1 MDSLRFEEACSSV
14 VGAQRQRGGIGML
27 NEKTLHA
34 ALKKYLEPHEE
45 NHEVPIGR
53 YVADIVGENG
63 IIEIQTGSF
72 TPLRE
77 KLEFLL
83 DFADVTVVYPMAA
96 VKYISW
102 IDPDTGELT
111 DERRSP
117 KKQKPIDAFYE
128 LIKIK
133 YTLDNPRFHLKL
145 IMLEIHEQRLL
156 DGWSRD
162 KKRGSHRSDRIPARL
177 IDEIDI
183 HSPADFDMFIPAGL
197 NDEFTITEFA
207 RAAKVPYG
215 LAQCTIKALCY
226 LERLTPAGKRGRENL
241 YTKAAL

>member
-1 MDSLRFEEACSSV
+1 MDSLRFEEACSKAV
-14 VGAQRQRGGIGML
+14 TAERERVGIGVL

-34 ALKKYLEPHEE
+34 TLKRYLEPHKE

-72 TPLRE
+72 TPLRP

-83 DFADVTVVYPMAA
+83 DLADVTVVYPMAA

-102 IDPDTGELT
+102 IDPDTGEVS

-128 LIKIK
+128 LIKIM

-145 IMLEIHEQRLL
+145 VMLEIHEQRLL

-162 KKRGSHRSDRIPARL
+162 KKRGSHRSDRIPAKL
-177 IDEIDI
+177 VDEIDI
-183 HSPADFDMFIPAGL
+183 DSPADFDMFIPDEL
-197 NDEFTITEFA
+197 SDEFTITEFSK
-207 RAAKVPYG
+207 AAKVPYR

-226 LERLTPAGKRGRENL
+226 LERLCVAGKRGRENL
-241 YTKAAL
+241 YTKAAF